1 MINTFNT
8 GRKYTEIGQR
18 IAWTVIG
25 SSTSDGIESSDVSF
39 ADCDRG
45 IDGVVTIFD
54 CEPEHVRGADVLRAY
69 DNGGYRYDYD
79 RARVCELYLAA
90 REAK

>member
-45 IDGVVTIFD
+45 IDGVVTIFECD
-54 CEPEHVRGADVLRAY
+54 PEHVRNSDVLRAY
-69 DNGGYRYDYD
+69 DNGGYGWDNARD
-79 RARVCELYLAA
+79 RVAQLYTAA